1 MMELSKRLQMV
12 ASMVTPGMRLAD
24 VGTDHAYIP
33 IYLTEQQVIPEAIA
47 MDINKGPLERAEEH
61 IKEHGLEDRI
71 QTRLS
76 DGLQKLKSGEVDA
89 MIAAGMGGALVIRI
103 LEDGKEVAK
112 SLKELILQPQSEL
125 EKVRRYLLQ
134 NGYRI
139 IDENMVLD
147 EGKYYPM
154 MKIQPCS
161 EEEVEE
167 YAPEELKYGKWL
179 LQKANPVLKQFLEKE
194 IQIDSEI
201 LAALTSQD
209 STRARTREQELQ
221 TEINEIK
228 EIIETYFK

>member
-1 MMELSKRLQMV
+1 MMELSKRLQTV

-76 DGLQKLKSGEVDA
+76 DGLQKLKTGEVDA

-161 EEEVEE
+161 EEEAEE
-167 YAPEELKYGKWL
+167 YAPGELKYGKRL

-209 STRARTREQELQ
+209 STRARTRELELQ

>member
-76 DGLQKLKSGEVDA
+76 DGLQKLKAGEVDA

-161 EEEVEE
+161 EEETEE
-167 YAPEELKYGKWL
+167 YATEELKYGKWL

>member
-33 IYLTEQQVIPEAIA
+33 IYLTEQQVISEAIA

-161 EEEVEE
+161 EEVEE

-201 LAALTSQD
+201 LVALTSQD

-221 TEINEIK
+221 SEINEIK
-228 EIIETYFK
+228 EIIETYFE